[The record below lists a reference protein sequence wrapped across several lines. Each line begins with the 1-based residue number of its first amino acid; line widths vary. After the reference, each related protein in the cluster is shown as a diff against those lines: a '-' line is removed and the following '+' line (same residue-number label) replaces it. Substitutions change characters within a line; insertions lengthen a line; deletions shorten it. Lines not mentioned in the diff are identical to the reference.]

1 MRAEPKT
8 LLRFLLEYF
17 ETLQDLFAVQ
27 QKNQLISAQQLNE
40 ICNKH
45 NNQVQSTLVEYKIL
59 KEVNGNFEFAPVF
72 IALLQFVLNEF
83 KPMLPETIEKY
94 NFSIT
99 QLFGKIQENIEKER
113 EVLTA
118 SINDMALEISQ
129 FNDMIE
135 KNTTALL
142 AETRK
147 LKANLEKID
156 YREKV
161 IRASRWIEEYI
172 IPMNRILDI
181 NHTKSI
187 SNKLY
192 ELAHYANHRRLIHPD
207 ENIRTKFE
215 NLYSQLIHTNDGL
228 LREAKILTNELLPL
242 IERIRSESMILTG
255 MILFLKKPYKTPT
268 PPLLKTTRESI
279 ISKNMYLNTIEF
291 FAQFT
296 VEDNVY
302 IEDENDAREKWLF
315 NKERYIERLQSQL
328 PIINFFYW
336 CTDSLIE
343 EKEDI
348 SPDKFFALS
357 SLLFEDNMDVEI
369 EGENKIEIKTT
380 ETIIKAPVIK
390 INSYGIS

>member
-27 QKNQLISAQQLNE
+27 QKNQLITAQQLNA

-45 NNQVQSTLVEYKIL
+45 NSQIQNTLVDYKIL
-59 KEVNGNFEFAPVF
+59 KEINGNFEFTPVF
-72 IALLQFVLNEF
+72 VALLQFILNEF

-99 QLFGKIQENIEKER
+99 QLFGKIQDNIEKEK
-113 EVLTA
+113 EVLSA

-135 KNTTALL
+135 KNTIALL

-172 IPMNRILDI
+172 IPMNHILDI
-181 NHTKSI
+181 NNSNSI

-192 ELAHYANHRRLIHPD
+192 ELAHYANHRRLVHPD
-207 ENIRTKFE
+207 ENIRLKFE
-215 NLYSQLIHTNDGL
+215 NLYSQLIHTNDDL

-268 PPLLKTTRESI
+268 PPFLKTTRESI

-302 IEDENDAREKWLF
+302 IEEENESREKWLF
-315 NKERYIERLQSQL
+315 NKNRYIERLQTQL
-328 PIINFFYW
+328 PINNFFYW
-336 CTDSLIE
+336 CLDSLIE
-343 EKEDI
+343 EKEEV
-348 SPDKFFALS
+348 SPDKFFALT
-357 SLLFEDNMDVEI
+357 SLLFEDNLEVEI

-380 ETIIKAPVIK
+380 ETIINAPVIK
-390 INSYGIS
+390 INNYGIS

>member
-27 QKNQLISAQQLNE
+27 QKNQLITTQQLNQ

-45 NNQVQSTLVEYKIL
+45 NNQIQNTLVEYKIL
-59 KEVNGNFEFAPVF
+59 KEVNGNYEFAPVF
-72 IALLQFVLNEF
+72 IALLEFVLNEF

-94 NFSIT
+94 NFSIS
-99 QLFGKIQENIEKER
+99 QLFGKIQENIEKEK
-113 EVLTA
+113 EVLSA

-129 FNDMIE
+129 FNNMIE

-181 NHTKSI
+181 NHTNSI

-268 PPLLKTTRESI
+268 PPLLKSTRESI

-296 VEDNVY
+296 IEDNVY
-302 IEDENDAREKWLF
+302 IEDETESREKWLF
-315 NKERYIERLQSQL
+315 NKERYIERLQAQL
-328 PIINFFYW
+328 PINNFFYW

-348 SPDKFFALS
+348 SPDKFFALT
-357 SLLFEDNMDVEI
+357 SLLFEDNIEVEI

>member
-99 QLFGKIQENIEKER
+99 QLFGKIQENIEKEK

-181 NHTKSI
+181 NHTNSI

-302 IEDENDAREKWLF
+302 IEDENDSREKWLF

-328 PIINFFYW
+328 PINNFFYW

>member
-27 QKNQLISAQQLNE
+27 QKNQLITAQQLNE

-45 NNQVQSTLVEYKIL
+45 NNQIQSSLVEYKIL

-99 QLFGKIQENIEKER
+99 QLFGKIQENIEKEK

-181 NHTKSI
+181 NHTNSI

-296 VEDNVY
+296 IEDNVY
-302 IEDENDAREKWLF
+302 IEDENVSQEKWLF
-315 NKERYIERLQSQL
+315 NKERYIERLQNQS
-328 PIINFFYW
+328 PINNFFYW
-336 CTDSLIE
+336 CTDSLLE
-343 EKEDI
+343 EKEEI
-348 SPDKFFALS
+348 SPDKFFALT
-357 SLLFEDNMDVEI
+357 SLLFEENMEVEI

>member
-27 QKNQLISAQQLNE
+27 QKNQLITAQQLND
-40 ICNKH
+40 ICKKH
-45 NNQVQSTLVEYKIL
+45 NNQVQNTLVEYKIL
-59 KEVNGNFEFAPVF
+59 KEVNGNYEFYPVF
-72 IALLQFVLNEF
+72 VALLQFVLNEF

-94 NFSIT
+94 NFSIS
-99 QLFGKIQENIEKER
+99 QLYGKIQENIDKEKE
-113 EVLTA
+113 VLAA

-181 NHTKSI
+181 NHSNSI

-192 ELAHYANHRRLIHPD
+192 ELAHFANHRRLIHPD

-242 IERIRSESMILTG
+242 IERIRSESLILTG

-302 IEDENDAREKWLF
+302 IEEETVSHEKWLF
-315 NKERYIERLQSQL
+315 NKERYVEKLQSEL
-328 PIINFFYW
+328 PIQNFFYW
-336 CTDSLIE
+336 CTDSLLE
-343 EKEDI
+343 EKEEI
-348 SPDKFFALS
+348 SPDKFFALT
-357 SLLFEDNMDVEI
+357 SLLFDDNIEVEI
-369 EGENKIEIKTT
+369 EGDKKIEIKTT

>member
-17 ETLQDLFAVQ
+17 ETLQDLFVIQ
-27 QKNQLISAQQLNE
+27 QKNQLITAQQLNE

-45 NNQVQSTLVEYKIL
+45 NNQVQNTLVEYKIL

-99 QLFGKIQENIEKER
+99 QLFGKIQENIEKEK

-156 YREKV
+156 YKEKV

-181 NHTKSI
+181 NHTNSI

-207 ENIRTKFE
+207 EAMRMKFE

-255 MILFLKKPYKTPT
+255 MILFLKKPYKIPT
-268 PPLLKTTRESI
+268 PPLLRTTRESI

-302 IEDENDAREKWLF
+302 IEDENDSREKWLF
-315 NKERYIERLQSQL
+315 NKDHYIERLQTQL
-328 PIINFFYW
+328 PINNFFYW

-343 EKEDI
+343 EKEEI

-357 SLLFEDNMDVEI
+357 SLLFEDSMDVEI

>member
-1 MRAEPKT
+1 
-8 LLRFLLEYF
+8 
-17 ETLQDLFAVQ
+17 LQDLFTIQ
-27 QKNQLISAQQLNE
+27 QKNQLISAQQLND
-40 ICNKH
+40 ICHKN
-45 NNQVQSTLVEYKIL
+45 NNQIQSTLVEYKIL

-94 NFSIT
+94 SFSIT
-99 QLFGKIQENIEKER
+99 QLFGKIQENIEKEK
-113 EVLTA
+113 EVLAA

-129 FNDMIE
+129 FNDMVE

-147 LKANLEKID
+147 LKANIEKID

-161 IRASRWIEEYI
+161 LRASRWIEEYI

-181 NHTKSI
+181 NQKNSI

-207 ENIRTKFE
+207 ETIRTKFE
-215 NLYSQLIHTNDGL
+215 NLYSQLIHTNDGI

-302 IEDENDAREKWLF
+302 IEEENDLREKWLF

-328 PIINFFYW
+328 PIKNFFYW

-343 EKEDI
+343 EKEEI
-348 SPDKFFALS
+348 SPDKFFALT
-357 SLLFEDNMDVEI
+357 SLLFEDNLDVEI

>member
-27 QKNQLISAQQLNE
+27 QKNQLITAQQLND
-40 ICNKH
+40 ICKKH
-45 NNQVQSTLVEYKIL
+45 NNQVQNTLVEYKIL
-59 KEVNGNFEFAPVF
+59 KEVNGNYEFYPVF
-72 IALLQFVLNEF
+72 VALLQFVLNEF

-94 NFSIT
+94 NFSIS
-99 QLFGKIQENIEKER
+99 QLYGKIQENIDKEKE
-113 EVLTA
+113 VLAA

-181 NHTKSI
+181 NHSNSI

-192 ELAHYANHRRLIHPD
+192 ELAHFANHRRLIHPD

-242 IERIRSESMILTG
+242 IERIRSESLILTG

-302 IEDENDAREKWLF
+302 IEEETVSHEKWLF
-315 NKERYIERLQSQL
+315 NKERYVEKLQSEL
-328 PIINFFYW
+328 PIQNFFYW
-336 CTDSLIE
+336 CTDSLLE
-343 EKEDI
+343 EKEEI
-348 SPDKFFALS
+348 SPDKFFALT
-357 SLLFEDNMDVEI
+357 SLLFDDNIEVEI
-369 EGENKIEIKTT
+369 EDDKKIEIKTT

>member
-27 QKNQLISAQQLNE
+27 QKNQLITAQQLND
-40 ICNKH
+40 ICKKH
-45 NNQVQSTLVEYKIL
+45 NNQVQNTLVEYKIL
-59 KEVNGNFEFAPVF
+59 KEVNGNYEFAPVF
-72 IALLQFVLNEF
+72 VALLQFVLNEF

-94 NFSIT
+94 NFSIS
-99 QLFGKIQENIEKER
+99 QLFGKIQENIEKEK
-113 EVLTA
+113 EVLAA

-135 KNTTALL
+135 KNTSALL

-181 NHTKSI
+181 NHSNSI

-242 IERIRSESMILTG
+242 IERIRSESLILTG

-302 IEDENDAREKWLF
+302 IEEENVSHEKWLF
-315 NKERYIERLQSQL
+315 NKERYVEKLQSQL
-328 PIINFFYW
+328 PIQNFFYW
-336 CTDSLIE
+336 CTDSLLE
-343 EKEDI
+343 EKEEI
-348 SPDKFFALS
+348 SPDKFFALT
-357 SLLFEDNMDVEI
+357 SLLFDDNIEVEI
-369 EGENKIEIKTT
+369 EGDKKIEIKTT

>member
-99 QLFGKIQENIEKER
+99 QLFGKIQENIEKEK

-172 IPMNRILDI
+172 IPMNKILDI
-181 NHTKSI
+181 NHTNSI

-192 ELAHYANHRRLIHPD
+192 ELAHYANQRRLIHPD

-296 VEDNVY
+296 IEDNVY
-302 IEDENDAREKWLF
+302 IEEEYDAREKWLF
-315 NKERYIERLQSQL
+315 NKERYLERLQSQL
-328 PIINFFYW
+328 PINNFFYW

-390 INSYGIS
+390 INSHGIS

>member
-17 ETLQDLFAVQ
+17 DTLQDLFNIQ
-27 QKNQLISAQQLNE
+27 QKNQLITAQQLND
-40 ICNKH
+40 ICHK
-45 NNQVQSTLVEYKIL
+45 NNHQIQNTLIEYKIL

-72 IALLQFVLNEF
+72 VALLQFVLDEF
-83 KPMLPETIEKY
+83 KPLLPETIEKY
-94 NFSIT
+94 SFSIT
-99 QLFGKIQENIEKER
+99 QLFGKIQENIEKEK
-113 EVLTA
+113 EVLAA

-135 KNTTALL
+135 KNTLALL

-147 LKANLEKID
+147 LKANIEKID

-161 IRASRWIEEYI
+161 LRASRWIEEYI

-181 NHTKSI
+181 NHKNSI

-192 ELAHYANHRRLIHPD
+192 ELAHYANHRRLVHPD
-207 ENIRTKFE
+207 ETIRLKFE
-215 NLYSQLIHTNDGL
+215 NLYSQLIHTNDRI

-242 IERIRSESMILTG
+242 IERIRSESLILTG
-255 MILFLKKPYKTPT
+255 MILFLKKPYKTPP

-279 ISKNMYLNTIEF
+279 ISRNMYLNTIEF

-296 VEDNVY
+296 IEDNIY
-302 IEDENDAREKWLF
+302 IEEENTLHETWLF
-315 NKERYIERLQSQL
+315 NKERYIEKLKSQL
-328 PIINFFYW
+328 PIKNFFQW
-336 CTDSLIE
+336 CTESLID
-343 EKEDI
+343 EKEEI
-348 SPDKFFALS
+348 SPDKFFALT
-357 SLLFEDNMDVEI
+357 SLLFEDDIEVEI

-390 INSYGIS
+390 INTYGIS

>member
-27 QKNQLISAQQLNE
+27 QKNQLITAQQLND

-45 NNQVQSTLVEYKIL
+45 NNQIQSSLVEYKIL

-99 QLFGKIQENIEKER
+99 QLFGKIQENIEKEK

-181 NHTKSI
+181 NHTNSI

-302 IEDENDAREKWLF
+302 IEDENESREKWLF
-315 NKERYIERLQSQL
+315 NKERYIERLQAQL
-328 PIINFFYW
+328 PINNFFYW

-348 SPDKFFALS
+348 SPDKFFALT